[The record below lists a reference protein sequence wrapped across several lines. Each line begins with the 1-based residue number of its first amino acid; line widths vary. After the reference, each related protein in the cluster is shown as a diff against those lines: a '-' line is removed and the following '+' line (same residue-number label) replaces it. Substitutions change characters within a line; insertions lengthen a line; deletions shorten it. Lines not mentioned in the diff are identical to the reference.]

1 MFKKTVEG
9 VRKFLENVFGKK
21 QTLEEKL
28 KIGIEQA
35 GRGEVV
41 ERKEFKDKIA
51 ELPEERQEAIQ
62 KKTEELKER
71 YSDTLQA
78 LGGDGLMHMSKE
90 GLADI
95 VQSESITTTKYRDS
109 AGVWTIGVG
118 ATKSEIRDLRTWP
131 ADKKLSLEEVF
142 ELLHKGIKKYS
153 KGVREA
159 LEVEVSQHMFD
170 GLVSFAYNVGVG
182 GMKGSSLIRA
192 INRGVTDKKTLKAY
206 LMRWNKITVR
216 GQKVVSRGLVNRRKK
231 EAHVMFDAN
240 YLNKKM
246 IGRVIP
252 VNSKSK
258 PMYRSKRAY
267 TIDLNKYL

>member
-9 VRKFLENVFGKK
+9 VRKFLENVFGNNSLEVEVST
-21 QTLEEKL
+21 TLEDKL
-28 KIGIEQA
+28 T
-35 GRGEVV
+35 
-41 ERKEFKDKIA
+41 
-51 ELPEERQEAIQ
+51 ELPEERQEAIIEEAKELI
-62 KKTEELKER
+62 KKE
-71 YSDTLQA
+71 
-78 LGGDGLMHMSKE
+78 DGLMHMSKE